1 MTLGNTTHLQLLQV
15 HERVIMNVLR
25 DREWYWSGFLSN

>member
-25 DREWYWSGFLSN
+25 DRE